1 MPDGRVGHAEL
12 ELADGVIYLAD
23 EHPEIGVRAP
33 DPAGVPV
40 SLVLEVA
47 DVDDVAGA
55 AVEAGARLDRGPYE
69 AHGHRNITLTDPYG
83 HRWML
88 QARLP
93 AAAAGGAGAAA
104 GGAGAAAGGAGVAA
118 GGAGTPLRQGDIGYA
133 SLWVPDV
140 VRATAFYGSVLG
152 LAYVPAQDARG
163 RQATGVTPPQGLWEG
178 HAHSTLFCSF
188 VVDDAAAAVARV
200 RAAGGEA
207 DEPVQQP
214 YGLSADCVDVDGVRF
229 AVHQPPAVTPGAAR
243 PTVAGHDGDLIY
255 VTLEVPDSARTLA
268 FYSAVLGWRYQRG
281 RVPDGWQIEDTT
293 PMIGVSGGHAAAAEV
308 PVWRVADVA
317 AAVGRVRAAGGTST
331 EPHQEPYG
339 ADRRVHRRPGHPLLP
354 HPVPRLALRSLPGA
368 AGPGGQQQ
376 WRREGCRPGRHAR
389 PAPLEVMPA
398 PGGGPSA
405 RGGSD
410 LACGRCVHRG
420 RAGRTGRLRAGT
432 RRPRQ
437 QRRTGR
443 RRLGR
448 SRTRWISTSAAS
460 RWP

>member
-1 MPDGRVGHAEL
+1 MPDPFDALRAPVAPAVPDPAFAARLRARLERALDLPEGVAVTDIAVTLAGREPPAEPLERGAAVPYLAVRGARGALDWYASVLGARLRGEPVIMPDGRVGHAEL

-69 AHGHRNITLTDPYG
+69 AHGHRNVTLTDPYG

-93 AAAAGGAGAAA
+93 ATAAGAA
-104 GGAGAAAGGAGVAA
+104 
-118 GGAGTPLRQGDIGYA
+118 GTALRQGDVGYA

-140 VRATAFYGSVLG
+140 ARADAFYASVLG

-163 RQATGVTPPQGLWEG
+163 RRATGVTPPQGLWEG
-178 HAHSTLFCSF
+178 HAHPTLFCSY

-207 DEPVQQP
+207 GEPVQQP

-229 AVHQPPAVTPGAAR
+229 AVHQPPAGTPGAAR
-243 PTVAGHDGDLIY
+243 PTGAGHDGDLIY

-268 FYSAVLGWRYQRG
+268 FYSAVLGWRYRRG

-293 PMIGVSGGHAAAAEV
+293 PMIGVSGGHAAAASV
-308 PVWRVADVA
+308 PVWRAADVA

-331 EPHQEPYG
+331 DPHQEPYG
-339 ADRRVHRRPGHPLLP
+339 LIAECTDD
-354 HPVPRLALRSLPGA
+354 
-368 AGPGGQQQ
+368 Q
-376 WRREGCRPGRHAR
+376 
-389 PAPLEVMPA
+389 
-398 PGGGPSA
+398 
-405 RGGSD
+405 
-410 LACGRCVHRG
+410 
-420 RAGRTGRLRAGT
+420 GT
-432 RRPRQ
+432 RFSLTQFP
-437 QRRTGR
+437 G
-443 RRLGR
+443 
-448 SRTRWISTSAAS
+448 
-460 RWP
+460 

>member
-1 MPDGRVGHAEL
+1 MPDPFDALRAPVTPADPDPAFAARLRARLERALDLPEGVAVTDISVTLAGREPPPEPLERGAAVPYLAVRGARGALDWYASVLGARLRGEPVIMPDGRVGHAEL

-104 GGAGAAAGGAGVAA
+104 GAAVGGAGAAA

-140 VRATAFYGSVLG
+140 VRAAAFYASVLG

-178 HAHSTLFCSF
+178 HAHSALFCSF

-229 AVHQPPAVTPGAAR
+229 AVHQPPAVPPGAAQ

-331 EPHQEPYG
+331 DPHQEPYG
-339 ADRRVHRRPGHPLLP
+339 AIAECTDD
-354 HPVPRLALRSLPGA
+354 
-368 AGPGGQQQ
+368 Q
-376 WRREGCRPGRHAR
+376 
-389 PAPLEVMPA
+389 
-398 PGGGPSA
+398 
-405 RGGSD
+405 
-410 LACGRCVHRG
+410 
-420 RAGRTGRLRAGT
+420 GT
-432 RRPRQ
+432 RFSLTQFP
-437 QRRTGR
+437 G
-443 RRLGR
+443 
-448 SRTRWISTSAAS
+448 
-460 RWP
+460 

>member
-1 MPDGRVGHAEL
+1 MSDPFDALRAPVSPADPDPAFAARLRARLERALDLPEGVAVTDIAVPLAGREPPPEPLERGAAVPYLAVRGARGALDWYASVLGARLRGEPVIMPDGRVGHAEL

-47 DVDDVAGA
+47 DVDDVASA

-93 AAAAGGAGAAA
+93 AAAAGSASAASPPGA
-104 GGAGAAAGGAGVAA
+104 
-118 GGAGTPLRQGDIGYA
+118 AGTPLHQGDIGYA

-140 VRATAFYGSVLG
+140 ERAAAFYASVLG
-152 LAYVPAQDARG
+152 LAYVPAQDTPSR
-163 RQATGVTPPQGLWEG
+163 RATGVTPPQGLSEG
-178 HAHSTLFCSF
+178 HAQPTLFCSY

-229 AVHQPPAVTPGAAR
+229 AVHQPPAVAPGAAR
-243 PTVAGHDGDLIY
+243 PAAPRHDGDLIY

-281 RVPDGWQIEDTT
+281 RVPDGWQIEGTT
-293 PMIGVSGGHAAAAEV
+293 PMIGVSGGHAAAASA

-331 EPHQEPYG
+331 DPHQEPYG
-339 ADRRVHRRPGHPLLP
+339 VIAECTDD
-354 HPVPRLALRSLPGA
+354 
-368 AGPGGQQQ
+368 Q
-376 WRREGCRPGRHAR
+376 
-389 PAPLEVMPA
+389 
-398 PGGGPSA
+398 
-405 RGGSD
+405 
-410 LACGRCVHRG
+410 
-420 RAGRTGRLRAGT
+420 GT
-432 RRPRQ
+432 RFSITQFP
-437 QRRTGR
+437 G
-443 RRLGR
+443 
-448 SRTRWISTSAAS
+448 
-460 RWP
+460 

>member
-1 MPDGRVGHAEL
+1 MPDPFDALRAPVTPADPAPAFAARLRARLERALDLPEGVAVTDIAVTLAGREPPPEPLERGAAVPYLAVRGARGALDWYASVLGARLRGEPIIMPDGRVGHAEL

-93 AAAAGGAGAAA
+93 AGGAGAAA
-104 GGAGAAAGGAGVAA
+104 GAGAGDAGGAGAARAGAAGAAGAGA
-118 GGAGTPLRQGDIGYA
+118 GAGTPLRQGDVGYA

-140 VRATAFYGSVLG
+140 TRAAAFYASVLS

-163 RQATGVTPPQGLWEG
+163 RQATAVTPPQGLWEG
-178 HAHSTLFCSF
+178 DAHSTLFCSY
-188 VVDDAAAAVARV
+188 VVDDCAAAVARV

-229 AVHQPPAVTPGAAR
+229 AVHQPPAAAPGAAESR
-243 PTVAGHDGDLIY
+243 PPAPGHDGDIIY
-255 VTLEVPDSARTLA
+255 VTLEVPDAARTLA
-268 FYSAVLGWRYQRG
+268 FYSAVLGWRYRPG
-281 RVPDGWQIEDTT
+281 RTPGGWQIEDTT
-293 PMIGVSGGHAAAAEV
+293 PMIGVSGGHAVATEV

-317 AAVGRVRAAGGTST
+317 AAVSRVRAAGGTST
-331 EPHQEPYG
+331 DPHQEPYG
-339 ADRRVHRRPGHPLLP
+339 LIAECTDD
-354 HPVPRLALRSLPGA
+354 
-368 AGPGGQQQ
+368 Q
-376 WRREGCRPGRHAR
+376 
-389 PAPLEVMPA
+389 
-398 PGGGPSA
+398 
-405 RGGSD
+405 
-410 LACGRCVHRG
+410 
-420 RAGRTGRLRAGT
+420 GT
-432 RRPRQ
+432 RFSLTQFP
-437 QRRTGR
+437 G
-443 RRLGR
+443 
-448 SRTRWISTSAAS
+448 
-460 RWP
+460 